1 MHKSINRILEAIEF
15 VVDDIPIRNNSEPVV
30 ITRRSFAVSVQRVD
44 LDQFMERG
52 QTFSVNLGL
61 FSDINTTENINSN
74 DLSFE
79 TRDTQSTG
87 SLSLPNNLFSAIS
100 NTGNDSRITHSVF
113 LSDSLFLRR
122 QNNNLKVG
130 SLIISAS
137 IVGSTVDDLNSPIT
151 LSFLKNPVLSY
162 INFFD
167 DYNIIDN
174 SLDYQWFRPSVLIL
188 ESIAGR

>member
-1 MHKSINRILEAIEF
+1 M
-15 VVDDIPIRNNSEPVV
+15 DDIPIRNNSDPVV
-30 ITRRSFAVSVQRVD
+30 ITRRSFAVSVQQVD

-137 IVGSTVDDLNSPIT
+137 IVGSTVDDLNPPIT

>member
-1 MHKSINRILEAIEF
+1 M
-15 VVDDIPIRNNSEPVV
+15 VDNIPIGNNSEPVV
-30 ITRRSFAVSVQRVD
+30 ITRRSFAVSVQQVD
-44 LDQFMERG
+44 FDQFMERS

-61 FSDINTTENINSN
+61 FSDLNTTENINSN

-79 TRDTQSTG
+79 MRDTQSTG

-100 NTGNDSRITHSVF
+100 INGNDSRITHSVF

-122 QNNNLKVG
+122 QNNNLEVG

-137 IVGSTVDDLNSPIT
+137 IVGLTVDDLNPPIT

-162 INFFD
+162 I
-167 DYNIIDN
+167 YLLKIIILYIDN
-174 SLDYQWFRPSVLIL
+174 SLDYQWFRLSLLIL

>member
-1 MHKSINRILEAIEF
+1 MYKSNNRILAAIES
-15 VVDDIPIRNNSEPVV
+15 VVDDIPIGNNSEPVV
-30 ITRRSFAVSVQRVD
+30 ITRRSFAVSVQQVD
-44 LDQFMERG
+44 FDQFMERG

-61 FSDINTTENINSN
+61 FSDLNTTENINSN

-79 TRDTQSTG
+79 MRDTQSTG

-137 IVGSTVDDLNSPIT
+137 IVGSTVDDLNPPIT

>member
-15 VVDDIPIRNNSEPVV
+15 VVDDIPIGNNSEPVV

-137 IVGSTVDDLNSPIT
+137 IVGSTVDDLNPPIT